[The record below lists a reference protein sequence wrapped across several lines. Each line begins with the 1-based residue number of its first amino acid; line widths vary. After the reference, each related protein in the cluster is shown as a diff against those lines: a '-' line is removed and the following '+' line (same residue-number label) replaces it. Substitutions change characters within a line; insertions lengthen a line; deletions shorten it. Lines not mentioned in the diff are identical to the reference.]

1 MGRITL
7 AVLILAIAAG
17 VYWFWWSDQ
26 GANGPITLKGTI
38 SYAGMP
44 GMDGTLK
51 SNFTLQAV
59 PNKIRSTADI
69 QGQRISSIIDLKK
82 KKMYVLNDAEKTYAV
97 EEFDLVGMSQ
107 TEKQDKWENTW
118 FSVLKQTADWDYIG
132 NGEGKHFCNKQT
144 LEGLPTELTGATKT
158 ATGASAAAAA
168 LAQEVS
174 KNVKGEAWFTPG
186 TRLGWRYFST
196 LNKLMRVRP
205 NGTGQRDTAKRPQ
218 FKYVNLDFFPIP
230 MKATVSLGPM
240 RMQMEVD
247 KLSRGKISKD
257 VFEVPQDYR
266 LDNSASAKGNTSVLP
281 FSSVQNQQP
290 PAPRA
295 TPAPSR
301 TVRTPPRTPTR
312 RVVIPRRTRTT
323 ST

>member
-1 MGRITL
+1 MGKITL
-7 AVLILAIAAG
+7 AVLILAIATG

-26 GANGPITLKGTI
+26 GANSPITLTGTI

-44 GMDGTLK
+44 GMDGALK

-118 FSVLKQTADWDYIG
+118 FSGFKQTADWDYIG

-144 LEGLPTELTGATKT
+144 LEGLPTELTGAAK
-158 ATGASAAAAA
+158 GAAGTSAPAAS
-168 LAQEVS
+168 LMQGVS
-174 KNVKGEAWFTPG
+174 KSVKGEAWFTPA

-196 LNKLMRVRP
+196 LNKLIRMRP
-205 NGTGQRDTAKRPQ
+205 NGTHRDTTKRPQ
-218 FKYVNLDFFPIP
+218 FRYANLDFFPIP
-230 MKATVSLGPM
+230 MKASVSLGPM

-257 VFEVPQDYR
+257 VFEVPRNYR
-266 LDNSASAKGNTSVLP
+266 LDNSATAKGNTSVLP
-281 FSSVQNQQP
+281 FSSVQNQRP
-290 PAPRA
+290 PAPRPTA
-295 TPAPSR
+295 APAR